1 MSIES
6 TCLEC
11 ELGSNCFKKL
21 IPSELEFINQ
31 KKIQIRYR
39 KGEILCKQ
47 GAFASYVLYISS
59 GLVKLY
65 LENTNNKFTNIK
77 LLKTTDFIGLASI
90 YGENIYNYS
99 VVALKDTDVC
109 LIDKNA
115 IRKLLENNADFASE
129 MIKRYCNSEKHYFN
143 IIKSISYKQM
153 PGRLADTLLNL
164 DSEKLDNESVFKYIS
179 RKDIADFACIS
190 KESTIRLLTEFKN
203 DGIIDIAGKKIEILN
218 LDKLKEIS
226 KFG

>member
-1 MSIES
+1 MSITS
-6 TCLEC
+6 TCVDC
-11 ELGSNCFKKL
+11 EKVSKCFRKL

-31 KKIQIRYR
+31 KKIQIQYR
-39 KGEILCKQ
+39 KGESLCKQ

-77 LLKTTDFIGLASI
+77 ILKSTDFIGLASI

-99 VVALKDTDVC
+99 VVALKETDVC

-115 IRKLLENNADFASE
+115 IRKLLENNSEFASE
-129 MIKRYCNSEKHYFN
+129 MIKRYCNREKYFFN
-143 IIKSISYKQM
+143 FIKSISYKQM

-164 DSEKLDNESVFKYIS
+164 SSEEFNNENVFNYIT

-190 KESTIRLLTEFKN
+190 KESTIKLLTEFKN
-203 DGIIDIAGKKIEILN
+203 EGIIKIDGKNIEILQP
-218 LDKLKEIS
+218 DKLKEIS
-226 KFG
+226 RLG

>member
-1 MSIES
+1 MSITS
-6 TCLEC
+6 TCIDC
-11 ELGSNCFKKL
+11 KIGSNCFKKL
-21 IPSELEFINQ
+21 VQSELEFINQ
-31 KKIQIRYR
+31 KKIQIQYR
-39 KGEILCKQ
+39 KGENLCKQ

-77 LLKTTDFIGLASI
+77 ILKSTDFIGLASI

-99 VVALKDTDVC
+99 VVALKETDVC

-115 IRKLLENNADFASE
+115 IRELLENNSDFASE
-129 MIKRYCNSEKHYFN
+129 MIKRYCNREKYFFN

-164 DSEKLDNESVFKYIS
+164 SSEEFNNENVFNYIT

-190 KESTIRLLTEFKN
+190 KESTIKLLTEFKN
-203 DGIIDIAGKKIEILN
+203 EGIININGKNITILDS
-218 LDKLKEIS
+218 DKLKEIS
-226 KFG
+226 RLG

>member
-1 MSIES
+1 MSITS
-6 TCLEC
+6 TCVDC
-11 ELGSNCFKKL
+11 RIGSNCFKKL

-31 KKIQIRYR
+31 KKIQIEYR
-39 KGEILCKQ
+39 KGESLCKQ
-47 GAFASYVLYISS
+47 GAFASYVIYISN

-77 LLKTTDFIGLASI
+77 ILKSTDFIGLASI

-99 VVALKDTDVC
+99 VVALKETNVC

-129 MIKRYCNSEKHYFN
+129 MIKRYCTREKYFFN
-143 IIKSISYKQM
+143 FIKSISYKQM

-164 DSEKLDNESVFKYIS
+164 SSEEFNNENVFNYIT

-190 KESTIRLLTEFKN
+190 KESTIKLLTEFKN
-203 DGIIDIAGKKIEILN
+203 EGIINIDGKNIEILKP
-218 LDKLKEIS
+218 DKLKEIS
-226 KFG
+226 RLG

>member
-1 MSIES
+1 MSITR
-6 TCLEC
+6 TCVDC
-11 ELGSNCFKKL
+11 EIGSNCFKKL
-21 IPSELEFINQ
+21 IPSELEFINS

-39 KGEILCKQ
+39 KGETLCKQ
-47 GAFASYVLYISS
+47 GAFASYVLYISK

-90 YGENIYNYS
+90 YGENIYDYS
-99 VVALKDTDVC
+99 AVALKDTDVC

-115 IRKLLENNADFASE
+115 IRKLLENNAEFASE
-129 MIKRYCNSEKHYFN
+129 MIKRYCYREKYFFN
-143 IIKSISYKQM
+143 FIRSISYKQM

-164 DSEKLDNESVFKYIS
+164 DSEKLDNESVFSYIT

-190 KESTIRLLTEFKN
+190 KESTIKLLSEFKN
-203 DGIIDIAGKKIEILN
+203 DRILEIAGKNIKILKP
-218 LDKLKEIS
+218 DKLKEIS
-226 KFG
+226 KSG

>member
-1 MSIES
+1 MSVIN
-6 TCLEC
+6 TCADC
-11 ELGSNCFKKL
+11 EIASKCFKKL

-31 KKIQIRYR
+31 MKIQIQYR

-47 GAFASYVLYISS
+47 GAFASYVLYIPN

-77 LLKTTDFIGLASI
+77 ILKSMNFIGLASI

-99 VVALKDTDVC
+99 VVALKETDVC
-109 LIDKNA
+109 LIDKDA
-115 IRKLLENNADFASE
+115 IRKLLESNSDFASE
-129 MIKRYCNSEKHYFN
+129 LIKQYCVREKYFLN
-143 IIKSISYKQM
+143 FIKSISYKQI

-164 DSEKLDNESVFKYIS
+164 CSEEFKDENIFNYIT

-190 KESTIRLLTEFKN
+190 KESTIKLLSEFKKE
-203 DGIIDIAGKKIEILN
+203 GIISSNGKIIEILKP
-218 LDKLKEIS
+218 DKLKEIS
-226 KFG
+226 RFG